1 MKLGKLTKAG
11 ILVAGYGAG
20 QAAYNAVKGMKIKK
34 NVAEEESVDKKVVAD
49 AAKAA
54 LNGVMGVVMMAT
66 GATIIK
72 AGLEGK
78 NEMVGVV
85 VLREENNIDDM
96 LNDELEDSLD
106 NNEELNEAEIEIEVE
121 EIN

>member
-1 MKLGKLTKAG
+1 
-11 ILVAGYGAG
+11 
-20 QAAYNAVKGMKIKK
+20 
-34 NVAEEESVDKKVVAD
+34 
-49 AAKAA
+49 
-54 LNGVMGVVMMAT
+54 MMAT